1 MTEGFLFADDRD
13 PPLLRLS
20 FAHRFVERLRG
31 LLGHA
36 RLDDDRGLWIAP
48 CGSVHTFG
56 MRFPIDV
63 VFVDRDGRVVRV
75 AEQVAAGRMAFAR
88 KAVSVVEVAAGG
100 IARIGLRAGQRLSW
114 SDSARG
120 DRTPLST
127 AHGRAASR

>member
-1 MTEGFLFADDRD
+1 MTEGFLFADDAD
-13 PPLLRLS
+13 APLLRLS
-20 FAHRFVERLRG
+20 LANRFVERLRG

-36 RLDDDRGLWIAP
+36 MLDDDRGLWIAP

-63 VFVDRDGRVVRV
+63 VFVDRDGRIVRV
-75 AEQVAAGRMAFAR
+75 AEHVAAGRMAFAR
-88 KAVSVVEVAAGG
+88 KAASVVEVAAGG

-120 DRTPLST
+120 DRLPLST
-127 AHGRAASR
+127 ARPGAASR